1 MIERKAGRILPMEGH
16 RVNEKERRGGGKAL
30 SVVSRGFPQT
40 GIGVG
45 HGVTREVRGNSLS
58 LR

>member
-16 RVNEKERRGGGKAL
+16 RVDEKERRGGGKAL
-30 SVVSRGFPQT
+30 SVVSKGAPQT

-45 HGVTREVRGNSLS
+45 HGEARGTQK
-58 LR
+58 